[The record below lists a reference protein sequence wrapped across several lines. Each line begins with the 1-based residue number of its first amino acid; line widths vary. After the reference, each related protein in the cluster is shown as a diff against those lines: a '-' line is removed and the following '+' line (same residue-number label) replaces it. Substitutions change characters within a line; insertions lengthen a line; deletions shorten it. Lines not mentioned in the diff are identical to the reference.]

1 MQILVTTAITLSSD
15 QKKKLESALKA
26 KYPKHNIEYVVNPAC
41 VGGIKIT
48 IDSKQIDMTVAHQLA
63 TMHKTLLAKI

>member
-26 KYPKHNIEYVVNPAC
+26 NYPKHSIEYIVNPAC
-41 VGGIKIT
+41 EGGIKIT

-63 TMHKTLLAKI
+63 TMQKALLASI